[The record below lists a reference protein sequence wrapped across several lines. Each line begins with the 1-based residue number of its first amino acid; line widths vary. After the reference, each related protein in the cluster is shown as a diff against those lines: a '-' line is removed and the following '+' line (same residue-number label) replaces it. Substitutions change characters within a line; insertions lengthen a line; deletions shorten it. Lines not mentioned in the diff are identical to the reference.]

1 MHARRGFSHVL
12 VLIFAA
18 LQLVVPGVAA
28 LADGL
33 ASRTSVHATAHV
45 ESGTER
51 DCVRVHETDC
61 VFCQYLSAS
70 ASPSAGPALALAS
83 APLSRVQYWTDERPR
98 AVALR
103 GDGDPRGPPRAE
115 SGLII

>member
-1 MHARRGFSHVL
+1 MLARRGLSRTL
-12 VLIFAA
+12 VLLCAA
-18 LQLVVPGVAA
+18 LQLALPGVAA

-51 DCVRVHETDC
+51 DCVRVHETDW
-61 VFCQYLSAS
+61 VFCQFLATSASLSAGVS
-70 ASPSAGPALALAS
+70 LALPAVVLLP
-83 APLSRVQYWTDERPR
+83 AGYPKNETPR
-98 AVALR
+98 AVVLR

-115 SGLII
+115 SV